1 MVKWRGTP
9 TVMNGTKKRLSDD
22 RQPRCITCR
31 HMLYLTPE
39 GECQNCRYLATVAA
53 VRERR
58 RRLKYCDDEASLDE
72 DDEPVL

>member
-1 MVKWRGTP
+1 
-9 TVMNGTKKRLSDD
+9 
-22 RQPRCITCR
+22 
-31 HMLYLTPE
+31 MLYLTPE